1 MPPDA
6 PSDIYEMTLAV
17 PAAQAWRV
25 VEALE
30 EAEPAPGV
38 VGLIEREGGDWQVW
52 AHYPAAPERD
62 ALARVI
68 GETLGAP
75 LAPERL
81 RIERLPQ
88 IDWVARSQAM
98 LPPVAAGRFIVHGS
112 HDRARLAARAFAIEV
127 EAGRAFGSAHHGS
140 TRGCLLALD
149 GLLKRRAFMNVLDVG
164 TGSGVLA
171 IAVARALRRP
181 VLANDI
187 DPIAVATARANARQN
202 GVAGLVEAIGA
213 AGLDHGVIRAR
224 APFDLILANILARPL
239 VALAP
244 ALARIAKR
252 GGNVVLSGLTQ
263 DQARAVAGAY
273 RMSGFVLERRIVL
286 GNWATLILSRR

>member
-1 MPPDA
+1 MPPET
-6 PSDIYEMTLAV
+6 PPDIYEMTLAV
-17 PAAQAWRV
+17 PADQAWRV
-25 VEALE
+25 VETLE
-30 EAEPAPGV
+30 DAAPAPGA

-52 AHYPAAPERD
+52 AHYTTAPDRD
-62 ALARVI
+62 ALARVV
-68 GETLGAP
+68 GEAVGAP

-112 HDRARLAARAFAIEV
+112 HDRARLAARAVAVEI

-149 GLLKRRAFMNVLDVG
+149 ALLKRRTFANVLDVG
-164 TGSGVLA
+164 TGSGLLA
-171 IAVARALRRP
+171 IAMARAQRRL
-181 VLANDI
+181 VLASDI
-187 DPIAVATARANARQN
+187 DPVAVATARANARQN
-202 GVAGLVEAIGA
+202 GVAGLVEVVCA
-213 AGLDHGVIRAR
+213 AGLDHGAIRAR

-252 GGNVVLSGLTQ
+252 GGNVVLSGLTL
-263 DQARAVAGAY
+263 DQVRAVAGAY

-286 GNWATLILSRR
+286 GTWATLILSRR